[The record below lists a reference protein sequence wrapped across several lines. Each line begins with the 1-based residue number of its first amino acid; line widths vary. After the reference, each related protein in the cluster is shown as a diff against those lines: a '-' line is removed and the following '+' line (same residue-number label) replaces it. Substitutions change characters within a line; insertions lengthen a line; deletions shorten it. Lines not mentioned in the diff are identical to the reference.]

1 MRDTYMG
8 KIPRKYVLTLVGKEG
23 KTIFDEIKNTRTKP
37 YDAKKEARKAAKEL
51 RRQGLLVW

>member
-1 MRDTYMG
+1 MS

-23 KTIFDEIKNTRTKP
+23 KAIFDEIKNTHTKP

-51 RRQGLLVW
+51 RKQGLLVW